1 MLHALVW
8 AVLAAAAHANSPA
21 PAPATEQPCARAPP
35 HAQPADARYALS
47 VAGDPDLYLPGELY
61 TGKSL

>member
-1 MLHALVW
+1 MLHALVC
-8 AVLAAAAHANSPA
+8 AVLAAAAHANS